1 MKYENKIYLS
11 VAWII
16 IGAAL
21 IVLSCMEIID
31 SAMCSGFG
39 GGLVG
44 VGIVQT
50 IRHLKYAHDPEYKE
64 NFDIEV
70 SDERNKYI
78 RMKAWSW
85 AGYLFVMAAALGT
98 IIFAILGNSALM
110 QCCSYGVCITIL
122 FYWVSYLILQ
132 KKY

>member
-1 MKYENKIYLS
+1 MNYEKKIYLS
-11 VAWII
+11 IAWII

-31 SAMCSGFG
+31 SAMWSGFG

-50 IRHLKYAHDPEYKE
+50 IRHLKYMHDPEYKE
-64 NFDIEV
+64 KFDTEV
-70 SDERNKYI
+70 SDERNRYI
-78 RMKAWSW
+78 NMKAWSW

-110 QCCSYGVCITIL
+110 QCCAYGVCIIIL
-122 FYWVSYLILQ
+122 FYWVSYLILR